1 MFDRDGEFWPQ
12 LAVYL
17 YAVGAALSVLYGIG
31 QLLTT
36 SSLDLGWAGVGYLF
50 RMGRTRPQRM

>member
-1 MFDRDGEFWPQ
+1 MWTNIRSITIRALMFDRDGEFWPQ

-17 YAVGAALSVLYGIG
+17 YAVGVALSVLYGIG

-36 SSLDLGWAGVGYLF
+36 SSLDLG
-50 RMGRTRPQRM
+50 